1 MGSADQL
8 LERLTDVPLSTYD
21 HRQRRAEELHWV
33 RTQGQ
38 AASLLEA
45 YDEVRAARTAGV
57 TVGPGMGST
66 HASLLLWCMG
76 LTEFDPVVWSLPPST
91 FYRIGPRVHH
101 ARWYVSASPRQSGH
115 LQFDPLV
122 AALARQQATPEE
134 RTPLRENVTGGPWSF
149 TRYPSARWILALA
162 PAPSFDD
169 RVCAAALARPG
180 PAGCGML
187 QTYLSRP
194 WQSRGT
200 LLPHILSV
208 SRGVLLFREQ
218 VHAMGSALL
227 GLNLISTA
235 SFARDLTVGSHHK
248 WRMPLRDAFE
258 ANGASQGEAEALQRA
273 CTRWSPF
280 LASRAHGI
288 GRAQLAARCV
298 KRGIHIENS

>member
-218 VHAMGSALL
+218 VHAMGSALPMAWTCSRKS
-227 GLNLISTA
+227 STP
-235 SFARDLTVGSHHK
+235 RDTLKMWGSK
-248 WRMPLRDAFE
+248 VPRDC
-258 ANGASQGEAEALQRA
+258 QGRERYVCSIPQPAG
-273 CTRWSPF
+273 P
-280 LASRAHGI
+280 
-288 GRAQLAARCV
+288 GRANAAAQTRSSNEGAGARARIHLAE
-298 KRGIHIENS
+298 G